1 MDEFIFILELIGTVA
16 FASSGAMIAIEKKM
30 DIFGVNVL
38 GATTAVGGG
47 IMRDIILGLTPP
59 GAFSHPVYVLVAALT
74 STILFVIAYAKP
86 TAFESRVKTDYYDK
100 LMFWC
105 DTAGLGIFTVV
116 GIQAAVRA
124 VGGEN
129 VFFFVFIGTLTGVG
143 GGVLRDIM
151 AGETPY
157 ILVKHIYACAAIAGG
172 IVCVV
177 GRTAF
182 GEAYGTILGL
192 AATVLLRFLGYRQRP
207 FGVRAESGIRF
218 LLLKEEERT
227 LV

>member
-16 FASSGAMIAIEKKM
+16 FASSGAMIALEKKM

-192 AATVLLRFLGYRQRP
+192 AATVLLRFLAAHFRWNLMR
-207 FGVRAESGIRF
+207 VS
-218 LLLKEEERT
+218 
-227 LV
+227 

>member
-177 GRTAF
+177 GRTAS

-192 AATVLLRFLGYRQRP
+192 AATVLLRFLAAHFRWNLMR
-207 FGVRAESGIRF
+207 VS
-218 LLLKEEERT
+218 
-227 LV
+227 

>member
-47 IMRDIILGLTPP
+47 IMRGIILGLTPP

-192 AATVLLRFLGYRQRP
+192 AATVLLRFLAAHFRWNLMR
-207 FGVRAESGIRF
+207 VS
-218 LLLKEEERT
+218 
-227 LV
+227 

>member
-157 ILVKHIYACAAIAGG
+157 ILVKHIYACAAIAGE

-192 AATVLLRFLGYRQRP
+192 AATVLLRFLAAHFRWNLMR
-207 FGVRAESGIRF
+207 VS
-218 LLLKEEERT
+218 
-227 LV
+227 

>member
-157 ILVKHIYACAAIAGG
+157 ILAKHIYACAAIAGG

-192 AATVLLRFLGYRQRP
+192 AATVLLRFLAAHFRWNLMR
-207 FGVRAESGIRF
+207 VS
-218 LLLKEEERT
+218 
-227 LV
+227 

>member
-16 FASSGAMIAIEKKM
+16 FASSGAMIAIEKKRA
-30 DIFGVNVL
+30 IVGVKVL

-192 AATVLLRFLGYRQRP
+192 AATVLLRFLAAHFRWNLMR
-207 FGVRAESGIRF
+207 VS
-218 LLLKEEERT
+218 
-227 LV
+227 

>member
-129 VFFFVFIGTLTGVG
+129 VFFYVFIGTLTGVG

-151 AGETPY
+151 AGVTPD
-157 ILVKHIYACAAIAGG
+157 ILVKHFYACAAIAGG
-172 IVCVV
+172 FGCVG

-192 AATVLLRFLGYRQRP
+192 AATVLLRFLAAHFRWNLMR
-207 FGVRAESGIRF
+207 VS
-218 LLLKEEERT
+218 
-227 LV
+227 

>member
-157 ILVKHIYACAAIAGG
+157 ILVKHLYACAAIAGG

-192 AATVLLRFLGYRQRP
+192 AATVLLRFLAAHFRWNLMR
-207 FGVRAESGIRF
+207 VS
-218 LLLKEEERT
+218 
-227 LV
+227 

>member
-1 MDEFIFILELIGTVA
+1 MDKFIFILELIGTVA

-192 AATVLLRFLGYRQRP
+192 AATVLLRFLAAHFRWNLMR
-207 FGVRAESGIRF
+207 VS
-218 LLLKEEERT
+218 
-227 LV
+227 

>member
-143 GGVLRDIM
+143 GGVLREIK

-192 AATVLLRFLGYRQRP
+192 AATVLLRFLAAHFRWNLMR
-207 FGVRAESGIRF
+207 VS
-218 LLLKEEERT
+218 
-227 LV
+227 

>member
-16 FASSGAMIAIEKKM
+16 FASSGAMIAIEKMM

-151 AGETPY
+151 AGETPS

-192 AATVLLRFLGYRQRP
+192 AATVLLRFLAAHFRWNLMR
-207 FGVRAESGIRF
+207 VS
-218 LLLKEEERT
+218 
-227 LV
+227 

>member
-116 GIQAAVRA
+116 GTQAAVRA

-192 AATVLLRFLGYRQRP
+192 AATVLLRFLAAHFRWNLMR
-207 FGVRAESGIRF
+207 VS
-218 LLLKEEERT
+218 
-227 LV
+227 

>member
-38 GATTAVGGG
+38 GATTAVGSG

-192 AATVLLRFLGYRQRP
+192 AATVLLRFLAAHFRWNLMR
-207 FGVRAESGIRF
+207 VS
-218 LLLKEEERT
+218 
-227 LV
+227 

>member
-59 GAFSHPVYVLVAALT
+59 GGFSHPVYVLVAALT

-192 AATVLLRFLGYRQRP
+192 AATVLLRFLAAHFRWNLMR
-207 FGVRAESGIRF
+207 VS
-218 LLLKEEERT
+218 
-227 LV
+227 

>member
-1 MDEFIFILELIGTVA
+1 MVWMNLFYFGIDRN
-16 FASSGAMIAIEKKM
+16 SSVCFFGSNDRHRKKM

-192 AATVLLRFLGYRQRP
+192 AATVLLRFLAAHFRWNLMR
-207 FGVRAESGIRF
+207 VS
-218 LLLKEEERT
+218 
-227 LV
+227 

>member
-16 FASSGAMIAIEKKM
+16 FASSGAMIAIEKTM

-192 AATVLLRFLGYRQRP
+192 SATVLLRFLAAHFRWNLMR
-207 FGVRAESGIRF
+207 VS
-218 LLLKEEERT
+218 
-227 LV
+227 

>member
-105 DTAGLGIFTVV
+105 DTAGLGLFTVV

-192 AATVLLRFLGYRQRP
+192 AATVLLRFLAAHFRWNLMR
-207 FGVRAESGIRF
+207 VS
-218 LLLKEEERT
+218 
-227 LV
+227 

>member
-105 DTAGLGIFTVV
+105 DTTGLGIFTVV

-192 AATVLLRFLGYRQRP
+192 AATVLLRFLAAHFRWNLMR
-207 FGVRAESGIRF
+207 VS
-218 LLLKEEERT
+218 
-227 LV
+227 

>member
-129 VFFFVFIGTLTGVG
+129 VVFFVFIGTLTGVG

-192 AATVLLRFLGYRQRP
+192 AATVLLRFLAAHFRWNLMR
-207 FGVRAESGIRF
+207 VS
-218 LLLKEEERT
+218 
-227 LV
+227 

>member
-182 GEAYGTILGL
+182 GEAYGTIVGL
-192 AATVLLRFLGYRQRP
+192 AATVLLRFLAAHFRWNLMR
-207 FGVRAESGIRF
+207 VS
-218 LLLKEEERT
+218 
-227 LV
+227 

>member
-74 STILFVIAYAKP
+74 SKILFVIAYAKP

-192 AATVLLRFLGYRQRP
+192 AATVLLRFLAAHFRWNLMR
-207 FGVRAESGIRF
+207 VS
-218 LLLKEEERT
+218 
-227 LV
+227 

>member
-59 GAFSHPVYVLVAALT
+59 GAFSHPVYVLEAALT

-192 AATVLLRFLGYRQRP
+192 AATVLLRFLAAHFRWNLMR
-207 FGVRAESGIRF
+207 VS
-218 LLLKEEERT
+218 
-227 LV
+227 

>member
-59 GAFSHPVYVLVAALT
+59 GAFSHPVYVLVAVLT

-192 AATVLLRFLGYRQRP
+192 AATVLLRFLAAHFRWNLMR
-207 FGVRAESGIRF
+207 VS
-218 LLLKEEERT
+218 
-227 LV
+227 

>member
-16 FASSGAMIAIEKKM
+16 FACSGAMIAIEKKM

-192 AATVLLRFLGYRQRP
+192 AATVLLRFLAAHFRWNLMR
-207 FGVRAESGIRF
+207 VS
-218 LLLKEEERT
+218 
-227 LV
+227 

>member
-59 GAFSHPVYVLVAALT
+59 GAFSHPVYVLVAALA
-74 STILFVIAYAKP
+74 SAILFVIAYAKP

-192 AATVLLRFLGYRQRP
+192 AATVLLRFLAAHFRWNLMR
-207 FGVRAESGIRF
+207 VS
-218 LLLKEEERT
+218 
-227 LV
+227 

>member
-172 IVCVV
+172 IVSVV

-192 AATVLLRFLGYRQRP
+192 AATVLLRFLAAHFRWNLMR
-207 FGVRAESGIRF
+207 VS
-218 LLLKEEERT
+218 
-227 LV
+227 

>member
-105 DTAGLGIFTVV
+105 YTAGLGIFTVV

-157 ILVKHIYACAAIAGG
+157 ILVKHIYACSAIAGG

-192 AATVLLRFLGYRQRP
+192 AATVLLRFLAAHFRWNLMR
-207 FGVRAESGIRF
+207 VS
-218 LLLKEEERT
+218 
-227 LV
+227 

>member
-47 IMRDIILGLTPP
+47 IMRDIILGLPPP

-192 AATVLLRFLGYRQRP
+192 AATVLLRFLAAHFRWNLMR
-207 FGVRAESGIRF
+207 VS
-218 LLLKEEERT
+218 
-227 LV
+227 

>member
-192 AATVLLRFLGYRQRP
+192 AATVLLRFLAAHFRWNLMR
-207 FGVRAESGIRF
+207 V
-218 LLLKEEERT
+218 
-227 LV
+227 

>member
-182 GEAYGTILGL
+182 GEAYGAILGL
-192 AATVLLRFLGYRQRP
+192 AATVLLRFLAAHFRWNLMR
-207 FGVRAESGIRF
+207 VS
-218 LLLKEEERT
+218 
-227 LV
+227 

>member
-192 AATVLLRFLGYRQRP
+192 AATEIG
-207 FGVRAESGIRF
+207 RAH
-218 LLLKEEERT
+218 
-227 LV
+227 V

>member
-30 DIFGVNVL
+30 DTFGVNVL

-192 AATVLLRFLGYRQRP
+192 AATVLLRFLAAHFRWNLMR
-207 FGVRAESGIRF
+207 VS
-218 LLLKEEERT
+218 
-227 LV
+227 

>member
-1 MDEFIFILELIGTVA
+1 MDEFIFILDLIGTVA

-192 AATVLLRFLGYRQRP
+192 AATVLLRFLAAHFRWNLMR
-207 FGVRAESGIRF
+207 VS
-218 LLLKEEERT
+218 
-227 LV
+227 

>member
-59 GAFSHPVYVLVAALT
+59 GTFSHPVYVLVAALT

-192 AATVLLRFLGYRQRP
+192 AATVLLRFLAAHFRWNLMR
-207 FGVRAESGIRF
+207 VS
-218 LLLKEEERT
+218 
-227 LV
+227 

>member
-1 MDEFIFILELIGTVA
+1 MDEFIFVLELIGTVA

-192 AATVLLRFLGYRQRP
+192 AATVLLRFLAAHFRWNLMR
-207 FGVRAESGIRF
+207 VS
-218 LLLKEEERT
+218 
-227 LV
+227 

>member
-16 FASSGAMIAIEKKM
+16 FASSGAMISIEKKI
-30 DIFGVNVL
+30 DIYGVNVL

-192 AATVLLRFLGYRQRP
+192 AATVLLRFLAAHFRWNLMR
-207 FGVRAESGIRF
+207 VS
-218 LLLKEEERT
+218 
-227 LV
+227 